1 MDLPIIRARQGTLR
15 LHCRAPLTTALVNP
29 IYYSARQPNR
39 HARVGSRTRQARES
53 NRKNIDATGILIL
66 AIKEIR
72 K

>member
-1 MDLPIIRARQGTLR
+1 MDLPIIRARHGTLR

-29 IYYSARQPNR
+29 IGTPTVSDRVRAR
-39 HARVGSRTRQARES
+39 RVNS